1 MAKPVGKKKAH
12 CKSSVG
18 VFTKLLILALL
29 LALGWQLYLLREQVQ
44 EAQTQKSQLTDQ
56 VQQQQQTNNALKA
69 DIADGGSQDKMEEIA
84 RDQLG
89 MVAPGDKV
97 FYDVSN

>member
-1 MAKPVGKKKAH
+1 MAKPVGKKEAH
-12 CKSSVG
+12 RKSSVG

-29 LALGWQLYLLREQVQ
+29 LALGWQLYHLREQVQ

>member
-1 MAKPVGKKKAH
+1 MAKAVSKKKARR
-12 CKSSVG
+12 KTGAG
-18 VFTKLLILALL
+18 VFTKLLILLL
-29 LALGWQLYLLREQVQ
+29 LLTLGWQLYRLRSQVQ
-44 EAQTQKSQLTDQ
+44 DAQAQKAALNEQ
-56 VQQQQQTNNALKA
+56 VQQQQQTNDTLKA
-69 DIADGGSQDKMEEIA
+69 DIADGGSQEKMEQIA